1 VNTLFISS
9 KLTFLI
15 RSLNDLQDGYALLE
29 LLDWVNKPRLSD
41 VTMEEAELFYM
52 QYDNLKQKGFE
63 FI

>member
-1 VNTLFISS
+1 MMFISS

-29 LLDWVNKPRLSD
+29 LLDWVNKPRLSE

-52 QYDNLKQKGFE
+52 QYDNFNE
-63 FI
+63 

>member
-1 VNTLFISS
+1 MFISS
-9 KLTFLI
+9 ELTFLI
-15 RSLNDLQDGYALLE
+15 RSLDNPRFGYALLQ